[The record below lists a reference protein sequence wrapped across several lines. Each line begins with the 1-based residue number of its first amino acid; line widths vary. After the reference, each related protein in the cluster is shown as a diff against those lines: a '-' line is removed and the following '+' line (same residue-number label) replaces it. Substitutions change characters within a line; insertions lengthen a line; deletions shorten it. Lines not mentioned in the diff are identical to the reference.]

1 MLLGAGSRACLKKA
15 LEYPISKNSLMQAW
29 LILGC
34 HINKTGISGRGIN
47 THLSLKSPIL
57 LFTITIKILVGS
69 HEFYHCKVTDPT
81 ESLST
86 ISTQVLPRFSWISWP
101 LES

>member
-15 LEYPISKNSLMQAW
+15 LTSYKQNRDLRAW
-29 LILGC
+29 
-34 HINKTGISGRGIN
+34 HKHT
-47 THLSLKSPIL
+47 IL

-69 HEFYHCKVTDPT
+69 HEFCHCKVTDPT